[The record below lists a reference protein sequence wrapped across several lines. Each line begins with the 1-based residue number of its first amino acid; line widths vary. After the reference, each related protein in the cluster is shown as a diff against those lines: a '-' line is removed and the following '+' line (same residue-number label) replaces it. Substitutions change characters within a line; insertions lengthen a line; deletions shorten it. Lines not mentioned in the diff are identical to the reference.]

1 SATSDSDAPP
11 ILNAFEIYRLITELN
26 SLTHAQD
33 VDAIMDIKS
42 SYKIDRLSWQGDP
55 CLPKQ
60 YAWEGLV
67 CEGDIIPRITSLNLS
82 SSKLTGEINISFLYL
97 SELELLDLSHN
108 NLEGPLP
115 DFLAQLPKLKVLNLT
130 GNKLSGRIPNA
141 LKQKAD
147 GTLQLSVSDNPD
159 ICTSGSCKKKK
170 FVVPLIASIS
180 SLIIVILLISLG
192 FWTFKRLEVA
202 HSNPK
207 KRGSFV
213 SKHLAFSY
221 SEILNITDNFK
232 TIIGEGGFGKVY
244 LGVLQNHT
252 QVAVKILSPS
262 SMQGYKEFQ
271 SEVQLLSVV
280 HHRNLVSLIGYCNE
294 GEIKALIYEYMA
306 NGNLHQHLFV
316 ENSNILTWNERLNI
330 AVDAGHGLDYLHNG
344 CKPPIMHRDLKPS
357 NILLDENMD
366 AKIADFG
373 LSRTFTNDDDSH
385 VSTRPAGTFGY
396 VDPKLQRF
404 GKATKK
410 TDIYSFGIILFELIT
425 GRKALVK
432 VSNEYIHILQWVIPI
447 IEGGD
452 IQNIVDPK
460 LQGEFSINSAWKA
473 IEIAMSCTS
482 PNAVERP
489 DMSQILA
496 DLKECLSLDIVQRN
510 PQNPNAIEELVSVAT
525 ISETTLLAR

>member
-1 SATSDSDAPP
+1 
-11 ILNAFEIYRLITELN
+11 
-26 SLTHAQD
+26 
-33 VDAIMDIKS
+33 MDIKS

-82 SSKLTGEINISFLYL
+82 SSKLTGEINISFSYL
-97 SELELLDLSHN
+97 TELELLDLSHN

-115 DFLAQLPKLKVLNLT
+115 DFLAQLPKLKVLDLT

-180 SLIIVILLISLG
+180 SLIIIILLISLG
-192 FWTFKRLEVA
+192 FWTFKRLKVA

-252 QVAVKILSPS
+252 QVAVKMLSLS
-262 SMQGYKEFQ
+262 SMQGYKEFKT
-271 SEVQLLSVV
+271 EVQLLSVV

-306 NGNLHQHLFV
+306 NGNLHQHLF
-316 ENSNILTWNERLNI
+316 
-330 AVDAGHGLDYLHNG
+330 
-344 CKPPIMHRDLKPS
+344 
-357 NILLDENMD
+357 
-366 AKIADFG
+366 
-373 LSRTFTNDDDSH
+373 
-385 VSTRPAGTFGY
+385 
-396 VDPKLQRF
+396 
-404 GKATKK
+404 
-410 TDIYSFGIILFELIT
+410 
-425 GRKALVK
+425 
-432 VSNEYIHILQWVIPI
+432 
-447 IEGGD
+447 
-452 IQNIVDPK
+452 
-460 LQGEFSINSAWKA
+460 
-473 IEIAMSCTS
+473 
-482 PNAVERP
+482 
-489 DMSQILA
+489 
-496 DLKECLSLDIVQRN
+496 
-510 PQNPNAIEELVSVAT
+510 
-525 ISETTLLAR
+525 